1 MPPSKPIIVIIPG
14 AFHRPTHYDDVITS
28 LRALDFTV
36 LSIPLAVCG
45 DADIFPLSTPAD
57 DVAALHTQL
66 LPLLDAGHT
75 AILVSHSYGSNVAT
89 LSLQSQSAPARAR
102 RNLPGGIT
110 GLISIAG
117 FAFPERGKNLVGGD
131 GDLPL
136 RVNRLLKD
144 GLVSVTEGAIG
155 EFYSD
160 VEPEKADKAF
170 SGLCKYQSWRSMNT
184 PPQFVEREIEVPKMY
199 VVCERDKTVLP
210 NVQESMVK
218 TGEFER
224 VVRLESGHSPFL
236 SMPQRVV
243 EVILGFVG
251 EIEGAIKRNSSTVG
265 DRPLG

>member
-14 AFHRPTHYDDVITS
+14 AFHRPSHYHDVIAL

-45 DADIFPLSTPAD
+45 DTNISPLSTPAD
-57 DVAALHTQL
+57 DVAALHTHL

-75 AILVSHSYGSNVAT
+75 AILVAHSYGSNVAT
-89 LSLQSQSAPARAR
+89 LSLQSQSVPARAR

-131 GDLPL
+131 QDLPL
-136 RVNRLLKD
+136 RVNRILEN
-144 GLVSVTEGAIG
+144 GLVSVTEGAKG

-170 SGLCKYQSWRSMNT
+170 AGLCKYQSWRSMNT
-184 PPQFVEREIEVPKMY
+184 LPQFVEREIEVPKMY
-199 VVCERDKTVLP
+199 VLCERDQTVLP
-210 NVQESMVK
+210 SVQEWTVK
-218 TGEFER
+218 VGGFER
-224 VVRLESGHSPFL
+224 VTRLESGHSPFL
-236 SMPQRVV
+236 SMPDRVV
-243 EVILGFVG
+243 GVVLGFV
-251 EIEGAIKRNSSTVG
+251 EGVEGS
-265 DRPLG
+265 